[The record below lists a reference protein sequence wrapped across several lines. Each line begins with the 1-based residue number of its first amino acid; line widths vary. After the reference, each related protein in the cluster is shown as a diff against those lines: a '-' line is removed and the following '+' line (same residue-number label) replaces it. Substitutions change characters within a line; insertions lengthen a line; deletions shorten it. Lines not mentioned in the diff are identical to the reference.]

1 MKEVVVGVAGGG
13 GLLVKEQGRAKK
25 ERVCNNF
32 FYERRPPPPPPPF
45 DFGCQAFQM
54 SGDEWLIPSG
64 CKNGVGRQHTTIE
77 FFFLC

>member
-13 GLLVKEQGRAKK
+13 GLVVKEQGRAKK

-32 FYERRPPPPPPPF
+32 FYEPPPPF
-45 DFGCQAFQM
+45 HFGCQAFQM

-64 CKNGVGRQHTTIE
+64 CKNGVGGQHTTIE

>member
-32 FYERRPPPPPPPF
+32 FYEPPPPPF
-45 DFGCQAFQM
+45 HFGCQAFQM

-64 CKNGVGRQHTTIE
+64 CKNGVGGQHTTIE

>member
-13 GLLVKEQGRAKK
+13 GLVVKEQGRAKK

-32 FYERRPPPPPPPF
+32 FYEPPPPPPF
-45 DFGCQAFQM
+45 DFGCQVFQM

-64 CKNGVGRQHTTIE
+64 CKNGVGGQHTTIE